1 MWHVYGE
8 DQCKQDLCGNL
19 EETDY
24 SSLKEDNIKINL
36 EYIWWECIA

>member
-8 DQCKQDLCGNL
+8 DQCKQDLFGNL

-24 SSLKEDNIKINL
+24 SD
-36 EYIWWECIA
+36 YTGG